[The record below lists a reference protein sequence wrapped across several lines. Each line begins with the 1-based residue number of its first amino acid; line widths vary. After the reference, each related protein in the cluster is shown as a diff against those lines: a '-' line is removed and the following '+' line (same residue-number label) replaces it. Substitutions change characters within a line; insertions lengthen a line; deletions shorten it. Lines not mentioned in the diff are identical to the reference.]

1 MAGTAATLQELEVC
15 ILCVCVCVCVRASM
29 PCLCMRVSV
38 CFHVCAVC
46 MHICIKISP
55 KHLTLHRIHQLLYH
69 IGASFLECIF
79 TAEFISTKC
88 CIGISRRTSLRRELW
103 LVSLSLS
110 L

>member
-15 ILCVCVCVCVRASM
+15 ILCVCVRVCVCVRASM

-46 MHICIKISP
+46 MHICVKISP

-69 IGASFLECIF
+69 IGASFL
-79 TAEFISTKC
+79 
-88 CIGISRRTSLRRELW
+88 SLPQSSSAPSV
-103 LVSLSLS
+103 VSAFLGGPPYDESS
-110 L
+110 G